1 VAEAQLAGTWDDVA
15 QTWAPSL
22 ASLAQ
27 TAGASLTVTVTV
39 QEGNKQAVHVGI
51 TGIPAADEAAAPTSH
66 ASAAAAA
73 SHAPPSPSCAG
84 GTTNLVTKN
93 ASHVGAFGGECTCP
107 DGEVLPAGDVDVAL
121 GGAEPVLACFGGK
134 PTSYNKRAGPW
145 SHQQVRCGV
154 CASEA
159 CAGSAVNVYREKDP
173 AAGGWG
179 GNCLCPNG
187 RIFAVGD
194 DGVDGTGLA
203 CEGGVFDPKAINQRE
218 GEWSRKRLALALTL
232 TPILTLT

>member
-1 VAEAQLAGTWDDVA
+1 MAEAQLAGTWDDVE
-15 QTWAPSL
+15 QTWTPSHD
-22 ASLAQ
+22 SLAQ

-39 QEGNKQAVHVGI
+39 QEGNTQAVNVGI
-51 TGIPAADEAAAPTSH
+51 TGMAAADEAAAPTSH
-66 ASAAAAA
+66 ASAAPAAA
-73 SHAPPSPSCAG
+73 HAPSSPSSPSSPSPSPSCAG
-84 GTTNLVTKN
+84 GMTNLVTKN

-107 DGEVLPAGDVDVAL
+107 DGEVLPAGDVAL

-134 PTSYNKRAGPW
+134 PSSYNKRAGPW

-194 DGVDGTGLA
+194 NGVDGTSLA
-203 CEGGVFDPKAINQRE
+203 CEGGVFDPKAINQHE
-218 GEWSRKRLALALTL
+218 GEWSRKR
-232 TPILTLT
+232 

>member
-1 VAEAQLAGTWDDVA
+1 MAEAQLAGTWDDVE
-15 QTWAPSL
+15 QTWTPSHD
-22 ASLAQ
+22 SLTQ

-39 QEGNKQAVHVGI
+39 QEGNKQAVNVGI
-51 TGIPAADEAAAPTSH
+51 TGMAAADEAAAPTSH
-66 ASAAAAA
+66 ASAAPAAA
-73 SHAPPSPSCAG
+73 HAPSSPSSPSPSSPSCAG

-107 DGEVLPAGDVDVAL
+107 DGAVLPAGDVAL

-194 DGVDGTGLA
+194 NGVDGTSLA
-203 CEGGVFDPKAINQRE
+203 CDGGVFDPKAINQHE
-218 GEWSRKRLALALTL
+218 GEWSRKR
-232 TPILTLT
+232 

>member
-1 VAEAQLAGTWDDVA
+1 MARRFSFLLCALDLPGCELAWLGTGADLRTAGVAVRQ
-15 QTWAPSL
+15 PSSSERL
-22 ASLAQ
+22 C
-27 TAGASLTVTVTV
+27 AGASSFPTRSKPHISHSRSAMLF
-39 QEGNKQAVHVGI
+39 KKVHRGHSHSSLGRK
-51 TGIPAADEAAAPTSH
+51 TPAELEDDLLSGLRETLIDGAAAGPR
-66 ASAAAAA
+66 
-73 SHAPPSPSCAG
+73 
-84 GTTNLVTKN
+84 
-93 ASHVGAFGGECTCP
+93 
-107 DGEVLPAGDVDVAL
+107 DVAL

-194 DGVDGTGLA
+194 NGVDGTSLA
-203 CEGGVFDPKAINQRE
+203 CEGGVFDPKAINQHE
-218 GEWSRKRLALALTL
+218 GEWSRKR
-232 TPILTLT
+232 